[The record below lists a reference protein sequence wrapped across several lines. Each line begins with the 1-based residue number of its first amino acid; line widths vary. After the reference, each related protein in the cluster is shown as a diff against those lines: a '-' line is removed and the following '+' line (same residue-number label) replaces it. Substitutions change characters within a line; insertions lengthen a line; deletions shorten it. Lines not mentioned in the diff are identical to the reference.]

1 MNSLA
6 ALAEC
11 FWSFYCSMRNPGE
24 SGECFAGNRFV
35 AFCYRC
41 RRRRRRGDT
50 DVSFLIL
57 SFGTLVIYATKK
69 GIRSHAVICSA
80 VNYKPSNSKK

>member
-1 MNSLA
+1 
-6 ALAEC
+6 
-11 FWSFYCSMRNPGE
+11 MRNPGE

-57 SFGTLVIYATKK
+57 SFGTLVIYATK
-69 GIRSHAVICSA
+69 GDTISCG
-80 VNYKPSNSKK
+80 NLQCGEL